1 MHKPVS
7 LIISF
12 YNKID
17 FLRLIFAALEQQSY
31 RDFEVIIADDGSCQ
45 DIVHEVKQLI
55 NESAYEVKHVWHE
68 DKGWRKNIILN
79 KAIVA
84 SEADYLIFID
94 GDCIP
99 HPYFIQEH
107 FESRKPNQVICGR
120 RVTLTEKTSKL
131 VTLLQIQNRNLHRIL
146 FWSLLFEN
154 LFRGEKTHV
163 VHMLRIRNK
172 VLRSIFASEKIK
184 GILGC
189 NFSAWKEDLMKVNG
203 FDERFV
209 YPGMGEDTDLDNRL
223 RQNGV
228 LTVSKKFSITIYH
241 MFHIQLDLSNGYNF
255 LLRDENIVNKV
266 TFTPYG
272 INKTNHEIAFETKLV
287 SHD

>member
-31 RDFEVIIADDGSCQ
+31 RDFEVIIADDGSRQ
-45 DIVHEVKQLI
+45 DIVHEVKRLI
-55 NESAYEVKHVWHE
+55 VESTFQVKHVWHE

-84 SEADYLIFID
+84 SEADYLVFID

-99 HPYFIQEH
+99 HPLFLEEH
-107 FESRKPNQVICGR
+107 FDSRKPNQVVCGR
-120 RVTLTEKTSKL
+120 RVTLTEKTSKY
-131 VTLLQIQNRNLHRIL
+131 VTSLQIQNRNLHKIL
-146 FWSLLFEN
+146 FWPLLFES
-154 LFRGEKTHV
+154 FFSGEKTHI
-163 VHMLRIRNK
+163 VHIFRIKNII
-172 VLRSIFASEKIK
+172 LRSLLAREKIK

-209 YPGMGEDTDLDNRL
+209 HPGMGEDTDLDNRL
-223 RQNGV
+223 RHNGV
-228 LTVSKKFSITIYH
+228 LTISKKFSITIYH
-241 MFHIQLDLSNGYNF
+241 MFHPQLDLSNRHNF
-255 LLRDENIVNKV
+255 VLRDENIENKV
-266 TFTPYG
+266 SFTPYG
-272 INKTNHEIAFETKLV
+272 IDKTNMN
-287 SHD
+287 